1 MALKRAGFGVYT
13 RKKKNIYSFGCNG
26 NIMLA
31 GWCQGKKM
39 KSSTDK
45 RKKKN
50 FHSFGCNGNI
60 MLAGWCQGRKVK
72 VRWNPHGRGRRRMST
87 ASAAMETSCW
97 LTDVKDGYS
106 PILKKKGITAQEQE
120 EEEEEEE
127 FMDQNG

>member
-1 MALKRAGFGVYT
+1 MALKRAGFWVYT

-26 NIMLA
+26 NIVLA

-45 RKKKN
+45 RKKEN

-72 VRWNPHGRGRRRMST
+72 VRKYPHGRGRRMST

-97 LTDVKDGYS
+97 LTDVKEGKS
-106 PILKKKGITAQEQE
+106 PILKKKGITAEEQE
-120 EEEEEEE
+120 EEES
-127 FMDQNG
+127 MDQNGSK